1 MADSHDDKGRAIP
14 PTMTLSALMRK
25 FPDALDILVKHGFL
39 LETLDE
45 ARKRRGIP
53 EGQFEGMLS
62 ELNSLALAIRLTDAA
77 RREVLDI
84 MRREGKEGHSLR
96 VRTLQSEFG
105 GYSYE
110 FSFEQ
115 PPEAGDTIL
124 ECGGLKLHVDKETLE
139 RMRGTLIDFIE
150 TPQGKGFKVHNP
162 GAPSGCSSCSGCGD

>member
-25 FPDALDILVKHGFL
+25 FPDAMDILVKHGFL

-84 MRREGKEGHSLR
+84 MRREGKESCALR
-96 VRTLQSEFG
+96 IRAQEGEFG

-110 FSFEQ
+110 FSFEES
-115 PPEAGDTIL
+115 PEAGDTIL
-124 ECGGLKLHVDKETLE
+124 ECGGLKLHVDKEALE

-150 TPQGKGFKVHNP
+150 TPHGKGFKVHNP
-162 GAPSGCSSCSGCGD
+162 SAPSGCSSCSGCGD